1 MSGEAK
7 KMKINRAVPNTSMK
21 QFLEC
26 LKENLGKLRDCYNR
40 DPSFSR
46 LSEKVEWIPLLL
58 SFIIFLIFSLVIWI
72 IFSPIMNYI
81 KMRANG

>member
-1 MSGEAK
+1 
-7 KMKINRAVPNTSMK
+7 MK

-26 LKENLGKLRDCYNR
+26 LKENLGKLRDSHNR

-58 SFIIFLIFSLVIWI
+58 QILILLITILVMWI
-72 IFSPIMNYI
+72 IFSPIIHFI
-81 KMRANG
+81 KMRASG